1 MTKRIVSVGGG
12 IASTLLL
19 PLDVVWNYG
28 IEDTELVMAVLPNE
42 HPDVWRLC
50 DRAEELTGLAITYIA
65 YDPDAPGKWRRVDK
79 TERTSGALWM
89 PMDVFFKEHF
99 LGNSRIDPCSKNLK
113 RQTVARYITAN
124 YQPGEAVI
132 YVGIGADEIERFAA
146 IREGWGARGF
156 ETAFPLMNW
165 TEMDRERAI
174 QACELLCGFVP
185 ELYTKRDVK
194 DPTRPAFAHNN
205 CSGACIKAGQRQWI
219 NLLVHFPDVYAE
231 WELGETIF
239 RARFGDYSILKRERD
254 GENSPLTLYALRKQ
268 FELEQ
273 RQRAGDV
280 SDLPMFAWLNSTP
293 ACSFCDAAVP
303 EFCEVA

>member
-1 MTKRIVSVGGG
+1 MKRIVSVGGG

-28 IEDTELVMAVLPNE
+28 AADTELVMAVLPNE

-50 DRAEELTGLAITYIA
+50 DRAEELTGVPITYIA
-65 YDPDAPGKWRRVDK
+65 YDPDAPGHWRRVDK
-79 TERTSGALWM
+79 AERTSGALWT
-89 PMDVFFKEHF
+89 PMDIFFKHHM
-99 LGNSRIDPCSKNLK
+99 LGSSRVDPCSSDLK
-113 RQTVARYITAN
+113 RKTVAAYITAN

-146 IREGWGARGF
+146 IRDGWGAAGY

-165 TEMDRERAI
+165 TEMDRTNAI
-174 QACELLCGFVP
+174 LTCELLCGFVP
-185 ELYTKRDVK
+185 ELYTFGDE
-194 DPTRPAFAHNN
+194 FSHNN
-205 CSGACIKAGQRQWI
+205 CAGACVKAGHRQWI
-219 NLLVHFPDVYAE
+219 ALLQRFPEVYAE
-231 WELGETIF
+231 WELGEIIF
-239 RARFGDYSILKRERD
+239 RARFGDYAILKDRRG
-254 GENSPLTLYALRKQ
+254 GETKPLTLYALRKQ

-280 SDLPMFAWLNSTP
+280 SDLPMFTWLSGTP